1 VEHKGSMTIIERLEL
16 WLDENGGA
24 SACYLGPPSPL
35 GVLLFVTRPL
45 GPRDEGLADAVLALE
60 EELARDGHH
69 VSAFVLEAG
78 DEFELAEALG
88 LPACVPVYRKPPR
101 MAA

>member
-1 VEHKGSMTIIERLEL
+1 MSIVERIEDWLE
-16 WLDENGGA
+16 ENGGA
-24 SACYLGPPSPL
+24 AACYLGPPSPT
-35 GVLLFVTRPL
+35 GRLLFVTRPL
-45 GPRDEGLADAVLALE
+45 GPRDEGLADAVVWLE

-69 VSAFVLEAG
+69 LSAFVLEAG

-88 LPACVPVYRKPPR
+88 LPACTPVFRRPPR